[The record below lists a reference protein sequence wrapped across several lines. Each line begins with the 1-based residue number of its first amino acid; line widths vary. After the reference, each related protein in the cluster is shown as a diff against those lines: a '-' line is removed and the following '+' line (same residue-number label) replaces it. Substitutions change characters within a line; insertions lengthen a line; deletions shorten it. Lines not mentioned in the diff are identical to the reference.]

1 MLPADFRSAAA
12 AGAEMIVKVPE
23 PVPAAQ
29 DLVDQQVDGFGGSV
43 ADPAGVKVGQGRRT
57 WNPTMRYPTHLRNF
71 CSVLRPLVTAGAR
84 VAEIAMWIWTNCAG
98 FVQI

>member
-43 ADPAGVKVGQGRRT
+43 ADPASVKVGQGRRT
-57 WNPTMRYPTHLRNF
+57 
-71 CSVLRPLVTAGAR
+71 
-84 VAEIAMWIWTNCAG
+84 
-98 FVQI
+98 

>member
-1 MLPADFRSAAA
+1 MMRNQTPRVRLPVRRARPVGPVAVWAVMLPADFRSAAA

-43 ADPAGVKVGQGRRT
+43 ADPAGVKEGQGRRT
-57 WNPTMRYPTHLRNF
+57 
-71 CSVLRPLVTAGAR
+71 
-84 VAEIAMWIWTNCAG
+84 
-98 FVQI
+98 